1 MAVQTNGCE
10 WRGNL
15 QTIGRT
21 ATMVTN
27 LPAHCGGSSI
37 QTSGYLPR
45 EIVLSLSE
53 RECQP

>member
-1 MAVQTNGCE
+1 
-10 WRGNL
+10 
-15 QTIGRT
+15 
-21 ATMVTN
+21 MVTN